1 MAARKQST
9 LQSAMSGKQVTRKQY
24 IKLVDRFGLFI
35 ALGFLASFAVF
46 VVVAWF
52 GGVSSV
58 LHILSSINPRIYIL
72 AFICVFASYV
82 VRFFKWD
89 YLTKELGL
97 IVPKTKNFLI
107 YLSTNAMNITPGG
120 VGSIVAAYSLKKVTN
135 KKFIDIVPIITID
148 LFTDFFGFAIFALAV
163 SLYIGRYVIYV
174 VILDM
179 ILVVPYLFI
188 LSPWIFNKIKE
199 KKKKGFITKKILKY
213 GGRYYIAQ
221 NKMNRPKTYFV
232 SLLYT
237 LPADFLN
244 SMALYFSLLAVG
256 IKPKIL
262 FSTFIFSV
270 AQITGMISTLPGGVG
285 AADATFVALL
295 KAQLGLTSTLSSA
308 ITIMTRLVYL
318 WFGVGVGIIALVWTL
333 KYWKDSKKKGN

>member
-1 MAARKQST
+1 MAAKKQSAF
-9 LQSAMSGKQVTRKQY
+9 QSAISGGAVTRRQY

-35 ALGFLASFAVF
+35 GIGFLASFIVF
-46 VVVAWF
+46 VLVAWF
-52 GGVSSV
+52 GGVSNV
-58 LHILSSINPRIYIL
+58 LHTIASINPSIYIL
-72 AFICVFASYV
+72 AFVCVFASYV
-82 VRFFKWD
+82 IRFFKWD
-89 YLTKELGL
+89 YLTRRLGL

-163 SLYIGRYVIYV
+163 SLYIGRYIIYV
-174 VILDM
+174 LILDG
-179 ILVVPYLFI
+179 ILVLPFLLLI
-188 LSPWIFNKIKE
+188 SPWVFNKIKE
-199 KKKKGFITKKILKY
+199 KKKKGFVTKLILKY
-213 GGRYYIAQ
+213 GSRYYVAQ
-221 NKMNRPKTYFV
+221 GKMNKRKTYFV
-232 SLLYT
+232 SLMYT

-244 SMALYFSLLAVG
+244 SMALYFSLLAIG

-270 AQITGMISTLPGGVG
+270 AQITGMISALPGGVG
-285 AADATFVALL
+285 VADATFVALL
-295 KAQLGLTSTLSSA
+295 KTQLGLTSTLSSA
-308 ITIMTRLVYL
+308 VTIMTRLVYL

-333 KYWKDSKKKGN
+333 RYWKDSKRKR